1 MLLKTNVRMD
11 NKHILV
17 YNLTTHLDKHQN
29 EQINEQH
36 YRHYGVG
43 NTTAV
48 LYLYWKSDYNLPLY
62 QPSFTPSSSL
72 SLPLSAHFFM

>member
-1 MLLKTNVRMD
+1 MH
-11 NKHILV
+11 NKHVLM

-43 NTTAV
+43 NTTAI
-48 LYLYWKSDYNLPLY
+48 LYLE
-62 QPSFTPSSSL
+62 
-72 SLPLSAHFFM
+72 

>member
-1 MLLKTNVRMD
+1 MRQEELLQGQLQENSYTKDKANQSQHKLLKTNVRMH

-43 NTTAV
+43 NTIAV
-48 LYLYWKSDYNLPLY
+48 LYL
-62 QPSFTPSSSL
+62 
-72 SLPLSAHFFM
+72 